1 MVEKTK
7 KSKRYFFKGYV
18 IGAAFCGAVAILLLI
33 VLWIF
38 M

>member
-1 MVEKTK
+1 MIKKEKNTK
-7 KSKRYFFKGYV
+7 KSFLKGYV
-18 IGAAFCGAVAILLLI
+18 IGTAFCGAVALIILI